1 MNPKVSVII
10 PVYNAEEFLS
20 ECLQSVISQT
30 LWEIEIVLINDGS
43 NDNSINIIREFEKN
57 DPRLIVI
64 DKENEGAGPSRNR
77 GIMAAHGEFI
87 AFMDADDYY
96 PNNDVLEK
104 LYLISQKENCLIV
117 GGKRIRKMEDGSLSY
132 DPDTLEIF
140 GQRISPKGLTLYKDY
155 QYDYGYTQFIYNR
168 QMLMD
173 NNLLFP
179 PFRRYQD
186 PPFFVNAM
194 ITAERFYYVD
204 FPTYC
209 FRRVFMAEVTKY
221 KWNTN
226 NAIDMIN
233 GITTNLVVSQKYGLA
248 KLHYIT
254 ANRLNQEG
262 SFMAINVLK
271 NEVNCNVLSALI
283 EANHAVNV
291 KWLKENGYELPE
303 PFVLDVFKY
312 AVETAKKYEDLR
324 NNKILKLLRGIKR
337 NG

>member
-1 MNPKVSVII
+1 MKAKVSVII
-10 PVYNAEEFLS
+10 PVYNAEEFLADCI
-20 ECLQSVISQT
+20 ESVLNQT
-30 LWEIEIVLINDGS
+30 LNEIEIIIVNDGS
-43 NDNSINIIREFEKN
+43 TDNSISIIRRYQAK
-57 DPRLIVI
+57 DSRIVVI
-64 DKENEGAGPSRNR
+64 DKENEGAGLSRNR
-77 GIMAAHGEFI
+77 GIKEASGEYI

-271 NEVNCNVLSALI
+271 NEVNCNVLYALI

-312 AVETAKKYEDLR
+312 AVDTAGKYEQLR
-324 NNKILKLLRGIKR
+324 NKKILKLIRKILGKK
-337 NG
+337 

>member
-1 MNPKVSVII
+1 MKAKVSVII
-10 PVYNAEEFLS
+10 PVYNAEEFLADCI
-20 ECLQSVISQT
+20 ESVLNQT
-30 LWEIEIVLINDGS
+30 LNEIEIIIVNDGS
-43 NDNSINIIREFEKN
+43 TDNSISIIRRYQAK
-57 DPRLIVI
+57 DSRIVVI
-64 DKENEGAGPSRNR
+64 DKENEGAGLSRNR
-77 GIMAAHGEFI
+77 GIKEASGEYI

-96 PNNDVLEK
+96 PNNYVLEK

-271 NEVNCNVLSALI
+271 NEVNCNVLYALI

-312 AVETAKKYEDLR
+312 AVDTAKKYEDLR
-324 NNKILKLLRGIKR
+324 NKKILKPIRKILGK
-337 NG
+337 